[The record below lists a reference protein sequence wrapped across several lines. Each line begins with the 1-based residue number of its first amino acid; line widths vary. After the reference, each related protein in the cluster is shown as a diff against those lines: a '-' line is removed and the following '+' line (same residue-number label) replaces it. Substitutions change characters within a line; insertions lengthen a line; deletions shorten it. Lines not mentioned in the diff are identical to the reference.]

1 MAVLCGDRDQSNDFF
16 SNFSIFFFM
25 RDSETISLG
34 TFDCIVGSLKF
45 S

>member
-1 MAVLCGDRDQSNDFF
+1 MAVLCGDRDQSNDF

-25 RDSETISLG
+25 RDSETIFLG